1 MKKYIPVALIA
12 LLASIQIAAVAQSAH
27 GHAQHAAQ
35 VDAGDMTA
43 VHEEMQKKMSS
54 AKTDAERQKI
64 MSEQQ
69 KKMQGM
75 RDQMHPQMHALK
87 GDHDHGHMK
96 NMPTDGDMQK
106 RRQQMQE
113 QMSK

>member
-1 MKKYIPVALIA
+1 MKKYIPVVLVA
-12 LLASIQIAAVAQSAH
+12 LLAGAQNSAVAQPSH
-27 GHAQHAAQ
+27 DHSQHAAQ
-35 VDAGDMTA
+35 ADVVDMTPMR
-43 VHEEMQKKMSS
+43 EEMQKKMSS
-54 AKTDAERQKI
+54 AKTDVERQKI

-75 RDQMHPQMHALK
+75 HDQMHSQK

-96 NMPTDGDMQK
+96 NMPADGDMQK